1 MVGGQRVKKIVS
13 GAPAAASTGAITLS
27 LALMLVSGG
36 SGGGTIWGCA
46 AGLAN
51 VACAMAAEVDQPLK
65 VEAPPASMKLDPF
78 YKKYVSA
85 DGYPI
90 LSSGDVSDY
99 ALLEAAYLVKL
110 MLAKR
115 PDVKEAMVRGGS
127 RMTVIGYREFTTDIP
142 EHRDF
147 KPKDFWDRRARGT
160 GGSPTDPVCTCAEEN
175 VLGYEGDPYSTEC
188 ILIHE
193 FAHSIHL
200 RGMLVVDPTFDT
212 RLKETYADAMKKGL
226 WKDKYA
232 STNPAE
238 YFAEGV
244 QSWFDNNRPPDH
256 DHNHVRTRKLLKE
269 YDPGLAKL
277 CEEVFGETQLVYT
290 KPVTR
295 LRDHLVGYDPSKSP
309 KFVWPERL
317 AKIGEQ
323 IRLDTV
329 ETRRKK
335 NAAQTA
341 SPKDEDGYE
350 LRQLEGWTLHIHPQ
364 LLKEEAEATEKA
376 VKLLTGQLQEIV
388 RVVPAPAVD
397 QLRKVPLWFTPGY
410 PGVQPRAE
418 YHPDIGWLKENKR
431 NVAMEK
437 SVEFSDIRDFEAET
451 KRMPNFA
458 LHELAHAYHD
468 RVLGFDHAGIKEAYE
483 RAVKSGTYDAV
494 ERWLGPDRPKRV
506 EKSYAMTN
514 EKEYF
519 AELTES
525 LFSRNDYFPFVRE
538 ELERH
543 DPAAVEVLKRV
554 WGVPAGR

>member
-1 MVGGQRVKKIVS
+1 M
-13 GAPAAASTGAITLS
+13 
-27 LALMLVSGG
+27 M
-36 SGGGTIWGCA
+36 
-46 AGLAN
+46 
-51 VACAMAAEVDQPLK
+51 
-65 VEAPPASMKLDPF
+65 
-78 YKKYVSA
+78 
-85 DGYPI
+85 
-90 LSSGDVSDY
+90 
-99 ALLEAAYLVKL
+99 
-110 MLAKR
+110 
-115 PDVKEAMVRGGS
+115 
-127 RMTVIGYREFTTDIP
+127 
-142 EHRDF
+142 
-147 KPKDFWDRRARGT
+147 
-160 GGSPTDPVCTCAEEN
+160 
-175 VLGYEGDPYSTEC
+175 
-188 ILIHE
+188 
-193 FAHSIHL
+193 
-200 RGMLVVDPTFDT
+200 VVDPTFDT
-212 RLKETYADAMKKGL
+212 RLKETYAEAMKRGL

-317 AKIGEQ
+317 AKIGDQ
-323 IRLDTV
+323 IRRDTV
-329 ETRRKK
+329 ESRRKK
-335 NAAQTA
+335 NASQTA

-364 LLKEEAEATEKA
+364 LLKEEADLTEKA
-376 VKLLTGQLQEIV
+376 VKLLTAQLQEIV

-397 QLRKVPLWFTPGY
+397 QMRKVPLWFTPGY
-410 PGVQPRAE
+410 PGVRPGAE
-418 YHPDIGWLKENKR
+418 YHPDMGWLKENKR

-483 RAVKSGTYDAV
+483 RAVKSGTYDSV

-525 LFSRNDYFPFVRE
+525 LFSRNDFYPFVRA

-543 DPAAVEVLKRV
+543 DPAAVEVLKQV
-554 WGVPAGR
+554 WGIPAGR